1 MSKRDPRILLEDI
14 MAAIQKIRRYTSQ
27 MEIQR
32 LHRDLRS
39 ERIKQYRMLRRRSRR
54 ETAIGCAQ
62 SFAQSRAK
70 FRNHKAHLPKHPDCA
85 TARCL
90 PKGVKLSI
98 RRYNMPT
105 PKTMQAA
112 VVEKF
117 GEPLV
122 VREVPV
128 PKPGPGQALV
138 EIFASGVCH
147 TDLHAADGDWPVK
160 PTLPFTPGHEGAGT
174 VVELGPDVTHLKEG
188 DRVGIAWLHSACGH
202 CKFCLSGWETL
213 CLEQKNSGYSV
224 DGSFAQYALAQ
235 ADYLGRI
242 PDNLSFVDA
251 APILCAGVTTYKGL
265 KETET
270 RPGEWVVISGVGG
283 LGHVAI
289 QYARAMGLRVAA
301 IDLGPEKMALARKLG
316 AEITVD
322 AKTQDPPTEIQKQIG
337 GAQGVLVT
345 AVSTIA
351 FKQAIGMLRR
361 GGTCVLNGLPPG
373 EFPISIFDVVLNR
386 YTIRGSIVGTR
397 LDLEEALTFAAD
409 GKVRATI
416 ETQPLQSIN
425 DVFARLKSGQ
435 VNGRVVLQMREER
448 PRTKTTAA

>member
-1 MSKRDPRILLEDI
+1 
-14 MAAIQKIRRYTSQ
+14 
-27 MEIQR
+27 ME
-32 LHRDLRS
+32 
-39 ERIKQYRMLRRRSRR
+39 
-54 ETAIGCAQ
+54 
-62 SFAQSRAK
+62 
-70 FRNHKAHLPKHPDCA
+70 
-85 TARCL
+85 
-90 PKGVKLSI
+90 
-98 RRYNMPT
+98 
-105 PKTMQAA
+105 AA

-117 GEPLV
+117 GAPLV

-128 PKPGPGQALV
+128 PAPGPGQALV
-138 EIFASGVCH
+138 EIIASGVCH

-160 PTLPFTPGHEGAGT
+160 PTLPFTPGHEGAGL
-174 VVELGPDVTHLKEG
+174 VVALGPGVSHLKLG

-202 CKFCLSGWETL
+202 CEFCLSGWETL

-224 DGSFAQYALAQ
+224 NGTFAQYAVAQ

-242 PDNLSFVDA
+242 PENLSFVDA

-265 KETET
+265 KETEA

-289 QYARAMGLRVAA
+289 QYATAMGLHVAA
-301 IDLGPEKMALARKLG
+301 VDLGPEKMALAKKLG
-316 AEITVD
+316 AEITID
-322 AKTQDPPTEIQKQIG
+322 AKTQDPAAEIQKQIG

-373 EFPISIFDVVLNR
+373 EFPVSIFDVVLNR

-397 LDLEEALTFAAD
+397 LDLEEALAFAAQ
-409 GKVRATI
+409 GKVKATI
-416 ETQPLQSIN
+416 ETLPLESVN
-425 DVFARLKSGQ
+425 YVFERLRTGK
-435 VNGRVVLQMREER
+435 VNGRVVLGIGEQALAG
-448 PRTKTTAA
+448 KGKKLTTAA